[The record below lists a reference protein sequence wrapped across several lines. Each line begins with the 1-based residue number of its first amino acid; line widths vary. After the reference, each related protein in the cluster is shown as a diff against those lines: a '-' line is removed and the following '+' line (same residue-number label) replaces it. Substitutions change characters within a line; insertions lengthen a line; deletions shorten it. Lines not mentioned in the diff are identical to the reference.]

1 MCTIAMHW
9 IEAEK
14 MTRWR
19 SGENNEREE
28 KEEKKSKRGGAGEKK
43 RQMVERTG
51 KRKIQNK
58 REKVEEVCTYCYI
71 WDKRS
76 EDCRNKIFLGL
87 SLNSLLIFAHRQG
100 CSLNHGFVEREQQM
114 GHPSMELFLT
124 TGHRMKIQFHS
135 PQVNSANG
143 IFCRTYLINWQ
154 KKGLKWNNV
163 LLAILGKAKCAG
175 RIFRFNPNSW
185 IERVSIREC
194 FRSRDRGWEI
204 FGDRVWGR
212 NNN

>member
-100 CSLNHGFVEREQQM
+100 CSLNHGFVERA
-114 GHPSMELFLT
+114 
-124 TGHRMKIQFHS
+124 
-135 PQVNSANG
+135 ANG
-143 IFCRTYLINWQ
+143 PSIHGTLFDDRTQNENSISFPTSQLGQ
-154 KKGLKWNNV
+154 WNF
-163 LLAILGKAKCAG
+163 LQDL
-175 RIFRFNPNSW
+175 P
-185 IERVSIREC
+185 
-194 FRSRDRGWEI
+194 D
-204 FGDRVWGR
+204 
-212 NNN
+212 